1 MPRPDYTW
9 NEKRQCWEKNVRKA
23 DGKYTKIRT
32 YGRGSLSEL
41 RKLVRDFEIEQER
54 LIETKTG
61 ESFSAVAERWYSFVS
76 VGIRE
81 NTAKNIRYHLD
92 KRILPVIGD
101 IEITKLKPAD
111 IDEIIVR
118 MSEKKISSARKALSI
133 VKRIIAYAQENG
145 MDVMTIPSTKKA
157 VGTVANQREALT
169 RDQQE
174 QLLSAVKGRVSEMFV
189 YLCLFAGLR
198 ESEACGLLWEDV
210 HLDGDYPYISV
221 CHSIDND
228 KNITTIMKTEAA
240 NRTIPIPEILVTK
253 LREQKRLA
261 GTVIST
267 RKGSPVTGRSA
278 SAMLMNIEKVQ
289 NLGFHVYP
297 HLLRHT
303 YISELC
309 AASAETGLDIKTIQ
323 TLAGHASPQ
332 ITMKIYAHVMQDRQA
347 DTAKK
352 VQKIFSGR

>member
-23 DGKYTKIRT
+23 DGKYTKLRS

-54 LIETKTG
+54 IIVKKTG

-76 VGIRE
+76 VGKRE
-81 NTAKNIRYHLD
+81 NTVKHIRYHLD

-111 IDEIIVR
+111 IDEIIIR
-118 MSEKKISSARKALSI
+118 MSDRKISSARVTLSV
-133 VKRIIAYAQENG
+133 VKRILSYAQENG
-145 MDVMTIPSTKKA
+145 INVMSMPASKKA
-157 VGTVANQREALT
+157 VGVSSNKREALT
-169 RDQQE
+169 REQQDK
-174 QLLSAVKGRVSEMFV
+174 LLSAVKGLSSEMFV

-240 NRTIPIPEILVTK
+240 NRTIPIPEILVEK
-253 LREQKRLA
+253 LREQKHLA
-261 GTVIST
+261 QTVITT
-267 RKGSPVTGRSA
+267 RKGLPVAGKDAACLIRNTK
-278 SAMLMNIEKVQ
+278 KVQ

-323 TLAGHASPQ
+323 TLAGHSNPQ
-332 ITMKIYAHVMQDRQA
+332 ITMKIYAHVMQDRQE

-352 VQKIFSGR
+352 VQKIFCGR